1 MYLIFMRYMNS
12 FSKNNYYCLPEGV
25 GWGARTVFGKKK
37 KKYVKLLFE
46 FSQGGSGPPPLSFQP
61 LPLNPRMQTKGL
73 RIAGSSY
80 VFKKR
85 SGVISVFC
93 LSSSLFYHIDFFLHF
108 KRPNRWFEI
117 LVWCILILRQN
128 MLWSV

>member
-37 KKYVKLLFE
+37 IKICKIIVWIFTGRVRTPAPI
-46 FSQGGSGPPPLSFQP
+46 SPT